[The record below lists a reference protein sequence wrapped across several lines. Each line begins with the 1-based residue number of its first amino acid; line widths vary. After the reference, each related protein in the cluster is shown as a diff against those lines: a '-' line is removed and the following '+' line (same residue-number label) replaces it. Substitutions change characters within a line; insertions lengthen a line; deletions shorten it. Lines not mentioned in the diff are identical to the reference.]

1 MQGQENVVSALN
13 KILKLE
19 LTSINQ
25 YFLHA
30 RIYRSWGISGLNE
43 VCYKKSIK
51 DMKQADTLM
60 SRILFLGGLPNLQDL
75 GKLYIGEHTAEMLSL
90 DQRFELEQIP
100 LLKDA
105 IALCELEKDFTS
117 RELLGDI
124 LETEENYVDW
134 LEAQEY
140 QIEHIGIQNYIQS
153 QTAAG
158 ELS

>member
-1 MQGQENVVSALN
+1 MQGQENIVSALN

-140 QIEHIGIQNYIQS
+140 QIEHMGIQNYIQS

-158 ELS
+158 E